1 MPGFSRLVHLY
12 GQRRPEFD
20 PDAILRNLR
29 SSWSGF
35 RSRIPTGGL
44 GLLLLA
50 VVGVAVLIWS
60 ATGIYTVSPTEQ
72 AALRLFGQF
81 RGTEGP
87 GLHWYPPSPI
97 GTRNIEAVLEA
108 KTLELGFRENQRE
121 VPVEAEMITGDLD
134 IVNVQLVVQYRISD
148 LEKFLF
154 RVSDPG
160 DVDRDPRTGRPDGR
174 TLKDATEAALRQ
186 VVGQRSIDDPL
197 RVAKDAV
204 QVDTQDLLQQIL
216 DDYSAGIE
224 ILQVV
229 LQDVRPP
236 DAVRDAFDDVN
247 RARVDRETS
256 INQAQ
261 AYEQAQI
268 PQATGAAQQV
278 IQGAEAFKLARVAR
292 ASGEAAQFLAVL
304 DEYEESKEVTRRRLY
319 LEAMEDVL
327 PGISIFIID
336 PAASGSLL
344 PFLPLTQDGFI
355 IPGGGQ

>member
-1 MPGFSRLVHLY
+1 MVHMY

-20 PDAILRNLR
+20 PDAILRNLQAGW
-29 SSWSGF
+29 SSF
-35 RSRIPTGGL
+35 RSRIPTGGI
-44 GLLLLA
+44 GLLLFALIGA
-50 VVGVAVLIWS
+50 GLLIW
-60 ATGIYTVSPTEQ
+60 AGTGVYTVSPTEQ
-72 AALRLFGQF
+72 AALRLFGEF
-81 RGTEGP
+81 RGVEGP
-87 GLHWYPPSPI
+87 GLHWYAPAPI

-108 KTLELGFRENQRE
+108 KTMELGFRENQRE
-121 VPVEAEMITGDLD
+121 VPVESEMVTGDLD
-134 IVNVQLVVQYRISD
+134 IVTVQLVVQYRISD

-154 RVSDPG
+154 RVGDPG
-160 DVDRDPRTGRPDGR
+160 DPDRDPRAGRPDGR

-204 QVDTQDLLQQIL
+204 QVDTQILLQEIL
-216 DDYSAGIE
+216 DDYNSGLE

-247 RARVDRETS
+247 RARIDRETS
-256 INQAQ
+256 INEAQ
-261 AYEQAQI
+261 AYEQSRI

-278 IQGAEAFKLARVAR
+278 IQAAEAFKQARVAR
-292 ASGEAAQFLAVL
+292 ARGESAQFLAVL
-304 DEYEESKEVTRRRLY
+304 AEYEESKEVTRSRLY
-319 LEAMEDVL
+319 LEAMEEIL
-327 PGISIFIID
+327 PSISIFIID

-355 IPGGGQ
+355 TPAGGR